1 MFEEQEKLKGEQ
13 DRMSQVRAAY
23 NADKRALVER
33 IQELESTLREREF
46 AHNELNSKVQLLE
59 QSAAQYRNE
68 INFWNGKCS
77 TLRRDVE
84 YQERHL

>member
-1 MFEEQEKLKGEQ
+1 MEEEQEKMKAEQ
-13 DRMSQVRAAY
+13 DRMAQIRAAY
-23 NADKRALVER
+23 NSDKRALQER
-33 IQELESTLREREF
+33 IAELEAQNAQSS
-46 AHNELNSKVQLLE
+46 LNHQDLVQKLSLLE
-59 QSAAQYRNE
+59 QSTVQYRNE